1 MMIERSRVL
10 RFRDLFMRGDS
21 PPLGLAEVLRMWIE
35 AADSPARGLGVRQ
48 IAEASGLPS
57 SRVTAVL
64 TGERVPSRGDLDL
77 LCLALQLSTEDREVL
92 QRRRLVEEGEAHV
105 QRTQEEHS
113 KIPVKDLRGPQR
125 RTDKRTRLNQIVPA
139 FGQPDPIRV
148 SNTQELVQA
157 LKAVHVW
164 GGAPSLREMER
175 RSGKVL
181 KRSTISDML
190 RGDSLPDYDRYIAF
204 LQACGV
210 DEAGLV
216 TWVFIWRQ
224 QKAME
229 TPEVAPWLPG
239 ATTS

>member
-1 MMIERSRVL
+1 MRIERSQL
-10 RFRDLFMRGDS
+10 IRFRDLPLRGATWS
-21 PPLGLAEVLRMWIE
+21 LAEALRTLIE
-35 AADSPARGLGVRQ
+35 AADSPANGGLSQ
-48 IAEASGLPS
+48 IAEATGIPLSH
-57 SRVTAVL
+57 VADVL
-64 TGERVPSRGDLDL
+64 AGKRVPSRRHLDL
-77 LCLALQLSTEDREVL
+77 LCQALQASPEVREL
-92 QRRRLVEEGEAHV
+92 LENRRLVEAGEAHV
-105 QRTQEEHS
+105 QRTQEEYS
-113 KIPVKDLRGPQR
+113 KIPAKDLRAPQR
-125 RTDKRTRLNQIVPA
+125 GMAKQMRLKRIVPA

-224 QKAME
+224 QKALE

-239 ATTS
+239 ATAS